1 MQMREL
7 RQALRIFHRE
17 PAFAATAVV
26 TLALG
31 IGANTALFAIVE
43 ATLLRPLPFE
53 RADQLVVLRHRDLQ
67 TGLTKPDIALGDFVD
82 LRARQRSLESLAGF
96 GGYQSTFFGGNQ
108 AVRVQGAGVTPDALR
123 ALRLQPALG
132 RLLQDGDAREGA
144 APVAVVSH
152 EFWRTQLASDPQAI
166 GRSIQ
171 LGPTRT
177 MVVGVLPAGFRFPG
191 TLTTDLIVPQ
201 VLPSAT
207 PAQRKSGW
215 VLGIGRLRPGQT
227 LERAAA
233 EMATLSRQFEM
244 EFPEQNKGTRYEA
257 LALRESLVGDTR
269 RPLLLL
275 LGAVGFVLLMA
286 CANVGNL
293 MLARAL
299 GRQRELAVRLALGA
313 SPRRLALH
321 VLAEALCL
329 AVAGGALAVV
339 IAWNAAPI
347 LAALVPNASIVPGLE
362 TAGINL
368 RVLLFALG
376 TSVLATMI
384 FGGVACLG
392 LMRRDT
398 GALRERQGTLTPR
411 ATFAASGLV
420 ATQVALAVVLLAGA
434 GLTLQSFSNLLAVN
448 PGFTSAGVL
457 TLQLSLPEGRYDAD
471 GARRAF
477 YGRAF
482 EAIEALPEIDTVG
495 AAMVTPLTGNNWSAP
510 LQRVDRP
517 LAAGQRPPEVGWQ
530 MASRGYFRALTIPL
544 KKGRLFEPRDAT
556 GPAVVIISEAAAD
569 RHFPGEQALGHRV
582 SLGDMEA
589 EIVGVVGDIRRASLT
604 DEPRADLYF
613 PFERVLSPT
622 TTLFIKAS
630 GDPTAIIPSVRAA
643 VRRLE
648 PHAVIDETRTL
659 AAIAEESAAVARLAT
674 RLLGSFAAIALLLAG
689 LGVYGVMAYR
699 VRRRTRELGTRLA
712 LGATPGGI
720 VWLVLRQAGSIVAI
734 GLAAGAV
741 AAVAFARTLS
751 SVLFDIT
758 PWDPGVLASAA
769 ALLASV
775 SLLASYLPARRA
787 SRVNPVTV
795 LSGE

>member
-7 RQALRIFHRE
+7 CQALRIFHRE
-17 PAFAATAVV
+17 PAFAAAAVI

-43 ATLLRPLPFE
+43 AALLRPLPFE
-53 RADQLVVLRHRDLQ
+53 RAEDLVVLRHRDVQ
-67 TGLTKPDIALGDFVD
+67 TGLTKPDVALGDFMD
-82 LRARQRSLESLAGF
+82 LRARQRSLDSLAGF
-96 GGYQSTFFGGNQ
+96 GGFQATFVGGHE
-108 AVRVQGAGVTPDALR
+108 AVRLQGASVTPDALQ

-132 RLLQDGDAREGA
+132 RLLQNDDAREGA

-152 EFWRTQLASDPQAI
+152 EFWRTQLGSDPQAI
-166 GRSIQ
+166 ARSIQ

-191 TLTTDLIVPQ
+191 MPATDLIVPQ
-201 VLPSAT
+201 PLPGAV

-215 VLGIGRLRPGQT
+215 MYAIGRLRAGQT
-227 LERAAA
+227 LDQAAA
-233 EMATLSRQFEM
+233 EMATLSRQFEA

-257 LALRESLVGDTR
+257 LPLRESLVGDTR
-269 RPLLLL
+269 KPLLLL

-299 GRQRELAVRLALGA
+299 GRERELAVRLALGA
-313 SPRRLALH
+313 SPRRLAMH
-321 VLAEALCL
+321 VLTEAFCL
-329 AVAGGALAVV
+329 AVAGGTLAVV
-339 IAWNAAPI
+339 VAWNAAPI
-347 LAALVPNASIVPGLE
+347 LAALVPNAAVVPGLE
-362 TAGINL
+362 TAGVNL

-392 LMRRDT
+392 LVRRDT

-411 ATFAASGLV
+411 ATLAASGLV

-448 PGFTSAGVL
+448 PGFTPAGVL

-471 GARRAF
+471 DARRAF
-477 YGRAF
+477 YSQAF
-482 EAIEALPEIDTVG
+482 EAIEALPDVDTVG

-510 LQRVDRP
+510 LQRVDRR
-517 LAAGQRPPEVGWQ
+517 LAAGERPPEVGWQ
-530 MASRGYFRALTIPL
+530 MASRGYFRALQIPL
-544 KKGRLFEPRDAT
+544 RSGRLFEPRDAT
-556 GPAVVIISEAAAD
+556 GPTVVIISRAAAD

-582 SLGDMEA
+582 GLGDMEA

-613 PFERVLSPT
+613 PFERVMSPQ
-622 TTLFIKAS
+622 TTLFIRAS
-630 GDPTAIIPSVRAA
+630 GDPTSIVPSVRAA
-643 VRRLE
+643 VRGLE
-648 PHAVIDETRTL
+648 PQAVIDETRTL
-659 AAIAEESAAVARLAT
+659 AAIAEESAAVTRLAT
-674 RLLGSFAAIALLLAG
+674 RLLGGFAAIALLLAA

-712 LGATPGGI
+712 LGATPVGI
-720 VWLVLRQAGSIVAI
+720 VWLVLRQAGTVVGI

-741 AAVAFARTLS
+741 AAVGFARTLS
-751 SVLFDIT
+751 SVLFQVA
-758 PWDPGVLASAA
+758 PWDPGVLASTA
-769 ALLASV
+769 ALLAAV
-775 SLLASYLPARRA
+775 SLAASYLPARRA

-795 LSGE
+795 LSSE

>member
-7 RQALRIFHRE
+7 RQALRIFYRE

-43 ATLLRPLPFE
+43 AALLRPLPFE
-53 RADQLVVLRHRDLQ
+53 RADDLVVLRHRDVQ
-67 TGLTKPDIALGDFVD
+67 TGLTKPDVALGDFVD

-96 GGYQSTFFGGNQ
+96 GGYQATFFGGNE
-108 AVRVQGAGVTPDALR
+108 AVRLQGASVTPDALR
-123 ALRLQPALG
+123 ALRIQPALG
-132 RLLQDGDAREGA
+132 RLLQEDDAREGA

-152 EFWRTQLASDPQAI
+152 EFWRTQLGSDPQAI
-166 GRSIQ
+166 RRSIQ

-177 MVVGVLPAGFRFPG
+177 MVVGALPAGFRFPG
-191 TLTTDLIVPQ
+191 MPATDLIVPQ
-201 VLPSAT
+201 PLPGAV

-215 VLGIGRLRPGQT
+215 MYAIGRLRAGQT
-227 LERAAA
+227 VDSAAA
-233 EMATLSRQFEM
+233 EMATLSRQFEI

-257 LALRESLVGDTR
+257 LPLRESLVGDTR
-269 RPLLLL
+269 KPLLLL

-321 VLAEALCL
+321 VLTEAFCL
-329 AVAGGALAVV
+329 AVAGGTLAVV

-347 LAALVPNASIVPGLE
+347 LAALVPNASVVPGLE
-362 TAGINL
+362 TAGVNM

-392 LMRRDT
+392 LMRSDS
-398 GALRERQGTLTPR
+398 GALRERQGTSTPR
-411 ATFAASGLV
+411 ATLAASGLV

-448 PGFTSAGVL
+448 PGFTPAGVL

-471 GARRAF
+471 DARRAF
-477 YGRAF
+477 YSRAF
-482 EAIEALPEIDTVG
+482 EAIEALPDVDAVG
-495 AAMVTPLTGNNWSAP
+495 AAMVTPLTGNNWTAP

-517 LAAGQRPPEVGWQ
+517 LGVGQRPPEVGWQ
-530 MASRGYFRALTIPL
+530 MASRGYFRALQIPL
-544 KKGRLFEPRDAT
+544 RNGRLFEPRDAT
-556 GPAVVIISEAAAD
+556 GPTVVIISQAAAD
-569 RHFPGEQALGHRV
+569 RHFPGEQPLGHRV
-582 SLGDMEA
+582 NLGDMEA

-604 DEPRADLYF
+604 DDPRADLYF
-613 PFERVLSPT
+613 PFERVMSPQ
-622 TTLFIKAS
+622 TTLFIRAS
-630 GDPTAIIPSVRAA
+630 GDPTAIVPSVRAA
-643 VRRLE
+643 VRQLE
-648 PHAVIDETRTL
+648 PRAVIDETRTL
-659 AAIAEESAAVARLAT
+659 AAIAEGSAAVTRLAT
-674 RLLGSFAAIALLLAG
+674 RLLGGFAAIALLLAA

-699 VRRRTRELGTRLA
+699 VRRRTRELGMRLA
-712 LGATPGGI
+712 LGATPVGI
-720 VWLVLRQAGSIVAI
+720 VWLVLRQASTVVAI

-751 SVLFDIT
+751 SVLFNVE

-769 ALLASV
+769 ALLAAV
-775 SLLASYLPARRA
+775 SLAASYLPARRA

-795 LSGE
+795 LSSE